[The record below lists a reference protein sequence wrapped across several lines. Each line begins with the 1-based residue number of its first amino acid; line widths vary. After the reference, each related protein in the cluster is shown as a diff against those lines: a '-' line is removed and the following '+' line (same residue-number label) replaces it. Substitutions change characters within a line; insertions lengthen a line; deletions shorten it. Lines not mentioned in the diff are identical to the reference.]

1 MRITPRIA
9 RPLGTMIAYGFPE
22 KDVAVDLDL
31 ALRIGASC
39 VEILPHWKTLPDPA
53 ELRRLVEDRG
63 LTVHSAHGCWGGQSI
78 EARRVDLASLD
89 DFTRLASLDDIRRC
103 IDWTRQA
110 GGRHL
115 VVHPGGLSDPDE
127 RMRRWDALIRSLN
140 ALADHASNPDFT
152 LCVENMP
159 PGVFPGSRM
168 ADLAA
173 IVAEV
178 DHPKIGLAID
188 TGHAHLVASPD
199 SETRAAGALLRTT
212 HVHDNHGRQ
221 DVHLPPGGGTI
232 DWAAWVAALDEIDY
246 EGPVMLECIRQIRD
260 DPECLTREFL
270 DFVHSIA
277 GPG

>member
-22 KDVAVDLDL
+22 KDVARDLELAQKMGVSCVEALPHWRALPDPL
-31 ALRIGASC
+31 ALRQR
-39 VEILPHWKTLPDPA
+39 VEG
-53 ELRRLVEDRG
+53 RG

-78 EARRVDLASLD
+78 EARRVDLGSLD
-89 DFTRLASLDDIRRC
+89 LETRLASLDDIRRC
-103 IDWTRQA
+103 IDWVHRA

-115 VVHPGGLSDPDE
+115 VIHPGGLSDAEE
-127 RMRRWDALIRSLN
+127 RARRSDALARSLD
-140 ALADHASNPDFT
+140 ALAEHASDRKVV

-178 DHPKIGLAID
+178 DHPSVGLAID
-188 TGHAHLVASPD
+188 TGHAHLVDSPA

-221 DVHLPPGGGTI
+221 DVHLPPGQGTI
-232 DWAAWVAALDEIDY
+232 DWAAWVAALDAIGY
-246 EGPVMLECIRQIRD
+246 TGPVMLECIRHIRD
-260 DPECLTREFL
+260 NPDCLTAGFL
-270 DFVHSIA
+270 GLIRGIA
-277 GPG
+277 GIA